1 MLNTPLGDIN
11 IYVDGIVTDDYEIK
25 PLKNDKKL
33 FPNLD
38 GRFALIVDFKPDG
51 RKHIIECRLE
61 NHIVSEFDCLECGEN
76 VSSVALY
83 AEHFVPED
91 WYGVG
96 YGCKISIAVKYELDY
111 DFDGYPLELY
121 DYGFDFSE
129 NGYVAVLISENTKT
143 DRFVFGVAWKILDR
157 LSFGETFLGADPT
170 LMKI

>member
-51 RKHIIECRLE
+51 RKHRIECRLE

-83 AEHFVPED
+83 SEHFVPED

-96 YGCKISIAVKYELDY
+96 YGGKISIAVE
-111 DFDGYPLELY
+111 
-121 DYGFDFSE
+121 YGFDYSE
-129 NGYVAVLISENTKT
+129 NGYAAVLISENTKT
-143 DRFVFGVAWKILDR
+143 DRFVFGVAWKIPDR